1 MPANL
6 PVPVPVGVGT
16 LGGMKTVVLGSRP
29 PELEAL
35 IEKRRRLGQDSFD
48 EIWEGDYHM
57 VPAPHGRHGRLDAQL
72 LRALGPLG
80 DAAGLVATTIF
91 NLGEPDDFR
100 IPDHGFHREPPDEM
114 YLATAAVIVEI
125 RSPDDETY
133 EKFDFYARHGV
144 DEIVVLEPDEEK
156 LHWYE
161 LVDARYRETDRSA
174 ILAVDVS
181 DIEDQLDW

>member
-1 MPANL
+1 MNL
-6 PVPVPVGVGT
+6 PFPCVAAFAT
-16 LGGMKTVVLGSRP
+16 LRLMKTVVLGSRP
-29 PELEAL
+29 PEVEAL

-48 EIWEGDYHM
+48 EIWQGDYHV

-72 LRALGPLG
+72 LRVLGPLG
-80 DAAGLVATTIF
+80 DAAGLTATTIF

-100 IPDHGFHREPPDEM
+100 IPDHGFHRDTPDEV

-144 DEIVVLEPDEEK
+144 DEIVVLEPDEE
-156 LHWYE
+156 
-161 LVDARYRETDRSA
+161 R
-174 ILAVDVS
+174 
-181 DIEDQLDW
+181 LDWFALIDGLYVGVVRSELLGVEVAEISAQIDW